1 MNYPTECLRAQW
13 NEACLQLGVPAL
25 TLETSAKIMA
35 VLLHFGNNEAFDHSP
50 HFMADCHYVQRRYN
64 LGGGLTPDAD
74 FVEAFQRWEK
84 GMEGADEPPK
94 WAKDLFKRMYNIDV

>member
-1 MNYPTECLRAQW
+1 MTTLRQQW

-50 HFMADCHYVQRRYN
+50 HFMADCHYIQRRYG

-74 FVEAFQRWEK
+74 FVEAFRYWSDLLEP
-84 GMEGADEPPK
+84 ADIPPT
-94 WAKDLFKRMYNIDV
+94 WAVKLLKEMYNINI